1 MAAKSDDQSPLPPPT
16 PMQRFPLLDFPVDIL
31 FLILYE
37 LSVEDLVS
45 LASVPSI
52 APIEWHLRVLIRLPI
67 DLQDFLLHL

>member
-1 MAAKSDDQSPLPPPT
+1 
-16 PMQRFPLLDFPVDIL
+16 MQRLPLLDFPIDIL

-45 LASVPSI
+45 LASVSPTTAHQM
-52 APIEWHLRVLIRLPI
+52 APLLMPRT